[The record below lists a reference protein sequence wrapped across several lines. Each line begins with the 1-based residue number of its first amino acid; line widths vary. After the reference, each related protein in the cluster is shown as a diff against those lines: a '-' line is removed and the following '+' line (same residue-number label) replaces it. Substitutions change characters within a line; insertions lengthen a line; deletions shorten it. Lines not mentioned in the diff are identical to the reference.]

1 MKERET
7 KIKSDV
13 LPKRKKK
20 KRGFWRFYGV
30 FLVILTVLSLSALI
44 YVTSALREFEELQPD
59 KMALNCAEEIKK
71 AAGENRLDKV
81 LSFEEIKRQTN
92 FTDEEFAE
100 YQREIADSELT
111 VKKLSDKSEDGT
123 LTYNIYCGGSIA
135 NGAIARFSLKSVGQK
150 TVLGI
155 FSSDIW
161 QAAGLEAAMF
171 SREFT
176 LPEGVKVFLDSPQG
190 EEVKGISNSGEGTV
204 SYKIASIK
212 KPEIYIADLPGN
224 SVLYKEDGEYK
235 FKEYK
240 ITIPTNFTLMG
251 KEVIDLSQSKITDI
265 DEYKSIAE
273 YFPDMPKSAAYDIFV
288 MENGEQSLKIL
299 DNNGENVDISHMGEV
314 INITA
319 QNGSSYMPSNIDN
332 PPDPMEIAKLWS
344 LFLTN
349 DLKGNKH
356 GFDKISPYLFEGTK
370 QYESAEAWAT
380 GIDITF
386 TSVHSLSDPP
396 FTREEIGNFVAYGQH
411 CFSCDILLEKPLHVS
426 TGDLTDILHS
436 RFYFGYLEDENT
448 GEPHWG
454 ILDIVGIEGE

>member
-1 MKERET
+1 MKARET
-7 KIKSDV
+7 TIKSDA

-30 FLVILTVLSLSALI
+30 FLVILTVLSLSVLI
-44 YVTSALREFEELQPD
+44 YVTSALREFEEIQPD

-71 AAGENRLDKV
+71 AAGENKLDTI
-81 LSFEEIKRQTN
+81 LSFEEIKQQTN

-100 YQREIADSELT
+100 YQREIAAGELT
-111 VKKLSDKSEDGT
+111 VKKVSDKSEDGT
-123 LTYNIYCGGSIA
+123 VTYNIYCGGST
-135 NGAIARFSLKSVGQK
+135 AIAKYSLKSVGQK

-161 QAAGLEAAMF
+161 QAAGLEATMF

-176 LPEGVKVFLDSPQG
+176 LPSGVYVFLDSPQG
-190 EEVKGISNSGEGTV
+190 EEVKGISNESDSTV
-204 SYKIASIK
+204 SYKITSIK
-212 KPEIYIADLPGN
+212 KPEIFITDLLGN
-224 SVLYKEDGEYK
+224 SALYKEDGEYK

-240 ITIPTNFTLMG
+240 ITLPTNFTLMG
-251 KEVIDLSQSKITDI
+251 KEVIDLSHSKITDI
-265 DEYKSIAE
+265 DEYKSAAE

-288 MENGEQSLKIL
+288 MENGDQDLKIL
-299 DNNGENVDISHMGEV
+299 DNNGENVDISDMGEV

-319 QNGSSYMPSNIDN
+319 QNGASSMPSNIEN

-411 CFSCDILLEKPLHVS
+411 CFSCDILLEKPLHIS
-426 TGDLTDILHS
+426 TGDLTDILYS
-436 RFYFGYLEDENT
+436 RFYFGYLEDENG